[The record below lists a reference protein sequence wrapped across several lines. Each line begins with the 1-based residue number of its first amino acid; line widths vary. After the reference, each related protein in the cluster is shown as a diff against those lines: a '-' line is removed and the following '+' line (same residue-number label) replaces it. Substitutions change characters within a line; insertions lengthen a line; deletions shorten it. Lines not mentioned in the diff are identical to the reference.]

1 MNLLFSSDSLLNEA
15 GGQSQ
20 AIFDLSDELKKKK
33 ISHGIYTS
41 KNNGLNQMNYNL
53 FNEIKNKD
61 LIHNFGIWSM
71 FHIYNYYLAKKNK
84 KPLIISPLGMM
95 EPWPLSQKKIKKYL
109 AYSIYQKKI
118 LDNCDFIHATSK
130 MEADNLLKLGIKSKI
145 EFIPHGTNLNYTVPD
160 EKYKFSLSKG
170 RKILLFL
177 SRFDNKKGILELI
190 KQFNKIN
197 NKDWMLLISSYE
209 NDNYLKAKK
218 EFKNNKNIYF
228 FGKSNLE
235 NKKKLYSIS
244 DFFVLP
250 SYSENFGLAIMESLS
265 YSCPVLTSSAT
276 PWTHLHNSS
285 GLVFNDVKKDLNNS
299 LKNVFALSDHDIIKF
314 KNNCHND
321 LKDYKWE
328 KISNDYIELYKKTLN
343 KY

>member
-71 FHIYNYYLAKKNK
+71 FHIYNYYLAKRNK

-218 EFKNNKNIYF
+218 EFKDNKNIYF

>member
-1 MNLLFSSDSLLNEA
+1 MNLLFSSDSLLQES

-20 AIFDLSDELKKKK
+20 AIFDLSDELKKKN
-33 ISHGIYTS
+33 ISHTVYTS

-95 EPWPLSQKKIKKYL
+95 EPWPLSQKKIKKHL
-109 AYSIYQKKI
+109 AYFIYQKKI
-118 LDNCDFIHATSK
+118 LHNCDFIHATSK
-130 MEADNLLKLGIKSKI
+130 MEADNLLKLGIKNKI

-170 RKILLFL
+170 KKILLFL
-177 SRFDNKKGILELI
+177 SRFDNKKGIFELI

-197 NKDWMLLISSYE
+197 NKNWMLLISSYE

-218 EFKNNKNIYF
+218 EFKDNKNIYF
-228 FGKSNLE
+228 FGKSNHE
-235 NKKKLYSIS
+235 NKEKLYSIS

-265 YSCPVLTSSAT
+265 YSCPVLTSAAR

-285 GLVFNDVKKDLNNS
+285 GLIFNNVKQDLNNS
-299 LKNVFALSDHDIIKF
+299 LKNIFALSDDDIKRF

-321 LKDYKWE
+321 LKNYRWG
-328 KISNDYIELYKKTLN
+328 KITNDYMELYKKTLN
-343 KY
+343 K